1 MISIF
6 KNWEILHP
14 AYKNN
19 KSSTGSYIKVIEEPS
34 QRGFYIYFGLCGHLA
49 LWNIWKWHP
58 SQWDNKQDAAPI
70 M

>member
-19 KSSTGSYIKVIEEPS
+19 KSSTGSYIKVIEEP
-34 QRGFYIYFGLCGHLA
+34 REDFIFILVCA
-49 LWNIWKWHP
+49 VIWLYEISENDTRASETTNRMLH
-58 SQWDNKQDAAPI
+58 Q
-70 M
+70 